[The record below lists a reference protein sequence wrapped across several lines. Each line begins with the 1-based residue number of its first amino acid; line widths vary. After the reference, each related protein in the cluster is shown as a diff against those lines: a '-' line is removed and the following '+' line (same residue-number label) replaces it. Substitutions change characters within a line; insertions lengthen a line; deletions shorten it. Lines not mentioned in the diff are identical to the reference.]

1 MQEINKTSLAQ
12 ETHAKAIG
20 YYKQSEQF
28 GYKFL
33 MEVKKMRDDRLF
45 EQLGFHNFDEYS
57 RQAFGYS
64 RNTMNERIQSAEA
77 FGEDY
82 NRALGSYGKQKA
94 RQLAQLPEDQREKVM
109 EGGIDTD
116 QGHKSVDE
124 ATTRELEE
132 YKRKLK
138 QSEEARQTLNGVI
151 DDKSKTITA
160 LEEQVKNKPAPEI
173 VEKEIEKV
181 PDDYEQLKQ
190 QASDAQAQLKKAQED
205 LDFYQKE
212 VKVYERIRKNDEA
225 NEQFDKQQEHELASL
240 KVQTSISIYSLIRDI
255 QKFLR
260 EENVLTDISKIQD
273 LDDRS
278 KSDLQEATDGLQ
290 RFVDNV
296 NQIIEG
302 RKIVEGKFSE

>member
-1 MQEINKTSLAQ
+1 MNELNKNNIAQ

-138 QSEEARQTLNGVI
+138 QSEEANKTLDGLLSEKA
-151 DDKSKTITA
+151 DTINA

-181 PDDYEQLKQ
+181 PEDYEQLKQ
-190 QASDAQAQLKKAQED
+190 QASDAQDQLKKAQED

-212 VKVYERIRKNDEA
+212 VKAYERIRKNDEA
-225 NEQFDKQQEHELASL
+225 NDKFDEQQEHELRSL
-240 KVQTSISIYSLIRDI
+240 KVQTSISVYSLISDI
-255 QKFLR
+255 QRFIR
-260 EENVLTDISKIQD
+260 EENVIGDISKLD
-273 LDDRS
+273 KLDDETKER
-278 KSDLQEATDGLQ
+278 LQEANNGLQ

-296 NQIIEG
+296 NQVING
-302 RKIVEGKFSE
+302 RRIVEGEFSE